1 MPQPPAFPL
10 VKPMRFQTKVK
21 QDKPSGG
28 PGTARFPRVARL
40 LARTEFLRVYDQGR
54 KQFSRS
60 FTFFYLLHDT
70 LHGMDASPSGRTAHV
85 FRAGDVRFGLTVGR
99 VLGNS
104 VHRNR
109 IKRRTRDLLRK
120 ERGMLAAN
128 LLARNLAADIVVH
141 PKKSVF
147 DADYAPLATEIS
159 KGLTAIGEAAL

>member
-1 MPQPPAFPL
+1 
-10 VKPMRFQTKVK
+10 MRSQTKVK

-28 PGTARFPRVARL
+28 PGTACFPRAARL
-40 LARTEFLRVYDQGR
+40 LARTEFLRVYDHGK

-70 LHGMDASPSGRTAHV
+70 MKAAADSAGGRSAHI
-85 FRAGDVRFGLTVGR
+85 FRSGDVRFGLTVGR

-120 ERGMLAAN
+120 ERGSISASLM
-128 LLARNLAADIVVH
+128 ARNLAADIVVH

-147 DADYAPLATEIS
+147 NAEYAPLAVEIG
-159 KGLTAIGEAAL
+159 KGLSAIAEAGL

>member
-1 MPQPPAFPL
+1 
-10 VKPMRFQTKVK
+10 MRFQTKVK

-28 PGTARFPRVARL
+28 PGTARFPRAARL
-40 LARTEFLRVYDQGR
+40 LARTEFLRVYDHGR

-70 LHGMDASPSGRTAHV
+70 QKAAETMSGGRSAHV

-120 ERGMLAAN
+120 ERGTIATSLM
-128 LLARNLAADIVVH
+128 ARNLAADIVVH

-147 DADYAPLATEIS
+147 DADYAPLATEIE
-159 KGLTAIGEAAL
+159 KGLSSIAEAAL